1 MFGLHFYELMFCCI
15 VHADGSAG
23 CTSRDPDVGKKEK
36 LDAGL
41 DDYWGKEDA
50 AMEEGAAK

>member
-1 MFGLHFYELMFCCI
+1 
-15 VHADGSAG
+15 VSK
-23 CTSRDPDVGKKEK
+23 REK

-50 AMEEGAAK
+50 MEEAK

>member
-1 MFGLHFYELMFCCI
+1 LLI
-15 VHADGSAG
+15 
-23 CTSRDPDVGKKEK
+23 RDPDVGKREK

-41 DDYWGKEDA
+41 DDYWGKEGEDA